1 MVNYNSKLFSY
12 SEIFNKLV
20 NLNKINKL
28 PPRIMFAGLDG
39 IGKRTFA
46 LHLINYLLSINEK
59 NKYFIQ
65 NLEVN
70 TESKSYN
77 LINNL
82 SHPNFYYISKNKG
95 KKNIEIDQIRKMIDF
110 LNKSSFNNFK
120 KIIFI
125 NGVED
130 LNANSSNALL
140 KSLEESN
147 LQNLFI
153 LTHDINKKILDTI
166 NSRCLIF
173 KMNFNF
179 DKSKN
184 VISEFFSDD
193 HYENL
198 NNDFKS
204 SIISPSFLI
213 NHIKFVIENKL
224 NLNNFDVK
232 DAIKF
237 IIENKL
243 YKKNDFIF
251 NNFQCYIEIYFS
263 KMYMTTKDYKYYDI
277 LLKFISENN
286 LINKYSLD
294 LDSFFIKFENKYLNI

>member
-1 MVNYNSKLFSY
+1 MINYNSKLFSY
-12 SEIFNKLV
+12 SELFNKLV

-28 PPRIMFAGLDG
+28 PSRIMLTGQDG
-39 IGKRTFA
+39 IGKRTLA
-46 LHLINYLLSINEK
+46 LHFINYLFSINDK
-59 NKYFIQ
+59 NNYFMQ
-65 NLEVN
+65 NFEVN

-110 LNKSSFNNFK
+110 LNKSSFDNFK

-125 NGVED
+125 NGVEN
-130 LNANSSNALL
+130 LNVNSSNALL

-179 DKSKN
+179 EETKN
-184 VISEFFSDD
+184 VISEYFSND

-204 SIISPSFLI
+204 TIISPSFLI
-213 NHIKFVIENKL
+213 NHIKFVMENKL

-243 YKKNDFIF
+243 YKKNEFIF
-251 NNFQCYIEIYFS
+251 DNFQCYIEIYFL
-263 KMYMTTKDYKYYDI
+263 KMYSKTKDYKYYDS
-277 LLKFISENN
+277 LLKSISENN
-286 LINKYSLD
+286 FINKYSLD